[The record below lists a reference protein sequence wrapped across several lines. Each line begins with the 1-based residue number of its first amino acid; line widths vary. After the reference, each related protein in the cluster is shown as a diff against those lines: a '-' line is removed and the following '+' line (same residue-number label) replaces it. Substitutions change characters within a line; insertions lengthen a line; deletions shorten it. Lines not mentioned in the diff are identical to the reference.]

1 MAQISWSE
9 PNDIGRSDAI
19 FTTAD
24 AAGWEV
30 YTYDAWPN
38 RIEVNAPQS
47 NRVNIEIEV
56 SPTEI
61 RVYGEHASRGYMEA
75 SPCQV
80 YIPFEVMRCIVEWQ
94 AAHQ

>member
-1 MAQISWSE
+1 MANWTE
-9 PNDIGRSDAI
+9 TNDIGRSDAI
-19 FTTAD
+19 FTTEA

-30 YTYDAWPN
+30 YTYDAWPD

-47 NRVNIEIEV
+47 NRNRVNIEIEV
-56 SPTEI
+56 TREEV
-61 RVYGEHASRGYMEA
+61 RVYGEHASRGYGSNDA
-75 SPCQV
+75 CNV

>member
-9 PNDIGRSDAI
+9 PNDIGHRYAI

-24 AAGWEV
+24 AQGWEV
-30 YTYDAWPN
+30 YINDAWPD
-38 RIEVNAPQS
+38 RIEVNVPQS

-56 SPTEI
+56 SREEI
-61 RVYGEHASRGYMEA
+61 RVYGEHASRGYGEA

-80 YIPFEVMRCIVEWQ
+80 YIPFEVMRCIVVWQ